1 MLTSKKIFDKIKLQ
15 EVFIYDKNI
24 PRSFETFRKNRRT
37 AMKSSNSFSKKEIL
51 TAVSIVLFRTVTGIV
66 PALVF
71 FDIKL
76 PDELRNTVYSTAGT
90 VVSAALILLYTVI
103 SAIMGKKK
111 SDGFALGMGA
121 SLFLGLLLLPLVWWP
136 ELLLSLAITG
146 ADGGLVVPLM
156 VLSAIPI
163 FVYILFRKC
172 FAKTEA

>member
-1 MLTSKKIFDKIKLQ
+1 
-15 EVFIYDKNI
+15 
-24 PRSFETFRKNRRT
+24 
-37 AMKSSNSFSKKEIL
+37 MKSSNSFSKKEIL
-51 TAVSIVLFRTVTGIV
+51 TAVSMVLFRTVTGIV

-71 FDIKL
+71 FDIKF
-76 PDELRNTVYSTAGT
+76 PDELRNAVYSTAGT

-103 SAIMGKKK
+103 SAV
-111 SDGFALGMGA
+111 MGA

>member
-1 MLTSKKIFDKIKLQ
+1 
-15 EVFIYDKNI
+15 
-24 PRSFETFRKNRRT
+24 
-37 AMKSSNSFSKKEIL
+37 MKSSNSFSKKEIL
-51 TAVSIVLFRTVTGIV
+51 TAVSIVLFRT
-66 PALVF
+66 A
-71 FDIKL
+71 
-76 PDELRNTVYSTAGT
+76 VYSTAGT
-90 VVSAALILLYTVI
+90 VVSTALILLYTVT
-103 SAIMGKKK
+103 SAVMGKKK

-156 VLSAIPI
+156 VLSAI

>member
-1 MLTSKKIFDKIKLQ
+1 M
-15 EVFIYDKNI
+15 
-24 PRSFETFRKNRRT
+24 
-37 AMKSSNSFSKKEIL
+37 
-51 TAVSIVLFRTVTGIV
+51 VLFRTVTGIV

-76 PDELRNTVYSTAGT
+76 PDELRNAVYSTAGT

-103 SAIMGKKK
+103 SAVMGKKK

-136 ELLLSLAITG
+136 VLLSLAITG

-156 VLSAIPI
+156 VLSATPI
-163 FVYILFRKC
+163 IVYILFRKC

>member
-1 MLTSKKIFDKIKLQ
+1 M
-15 EVFIYDKNI
+15 FIYDKNI

-37 AMKSSNSFSKKEIL
+37 AMKSSNSFSKKEML

-76 PDELRNTVYSTAGT
+76 PDELRNAVYSTAGT
-90 VVSAALILLYTVI
+90 VVSAALILLYVVT
-103 SAIMGKKK
+103 SAVMGKKK
-111 SDGFALGMGA
+111 SDGFALGMGV